1 MECKQLGEATGA
13 RPHVHTRPG
22 TTSMG
27 HVLKINRS
35 LKYAC
40 PTSQPAG
47 SDFCRG
53 TGGAAVPA
61 VTRRALTGVAEAGD
75 EAAGGWGV
83 GGHVVDRDR
92 SRHNIAYTNRPVE
105 HMVRNLRNGWSH
117 PVPGFAYGG
126 GATH

>member
-1 MECKQLGEATGA
+1 MQTTGRSDSCEASRAHAAGHNIDGA
-13 RPHVHTRPG
+13 R
-22 TTSMG
+22 
-27 HVLKINRS
+27 LKINRS

-75 EAAGGWGV
+75 EAAGG
-83 GGHVVDRDR
+83 GG
-92 SRHNIAYTNRPVE
+92 SRGGRGPVA
-105 HMVRNLRNGWSH
+105 
-117 PVPGFAYGG
+117 P
-126 GATH
+126 